1 MKLIKLNESDK
12 AVSTIHY
19 MPFDSIHG
27 LGKTKEE
34 LEAEGGIFVESIPE
48 PDKVQGKNA
57 VLKFDRGNLF
67 YEYVERP
74 ESVEEK
80 LGSLQD
86 ENADLI
92 FQNAMQDMTIATL
105 QDENAELM
113 FAIANIQLGGI

>member
-1 MKLIKLNESDK
+1 MILLHLNDK
-12 AVSTIHY
+12 NEVSTQHH

-34 LEAEGGIFVESIPE
+34 LEEEGGIFVESIPE
-48 PDKVQGKNA
+48 PENRPGKNA
-57 VLKFDRGNLF
+57 VLKYDSGNLF

-86 ENADLI
+86 ENADLM
-92 FQNAMQDMTIATL
+92 FQNAMQDMSIATL

-113 FAIANIQLGGI
+113 FAIANLQLGGI